1 MSGLSHQQEETAQQ
15 RRRWVGP
22 ALILLAAA
30 AATVPIVH
38 HGTFCGDDFEFHVV
52 GWFDA
57 LQSWRHGIVYP
68 HWMPSANYDAGEP
81 RFIFYPPLTWMLG
94 AVLGVL
100 LPWAAVPVAMIFL
113 ILAGTG
119 LATRALAREALP
131 DGAATLAGCAAL
143 FSGYALFTAYERTA
157 FAELTGGFWIP
168 LLLLFALRGGLRP
181 AALRG
186 SRRITAQVVNRTVIA
201 LALVVAGAWLSNGP
215 VGVMGS
221 YLLAAV
227 AVVSSALARSW
238 MPLLRSSFAAALGM
252 ALAAIYLIP
261 AAREQSW
268 ADLHAAIDYPVFKIE
283 NNWFFAQHRDALLAP
298 FGMVL
303 HRASMIGAGMMGVA
317 FAAVLLLWLRRKYA
331 RPSGAFAWLPGLA
344 RQTWWLPLA
353 LIPCAVL
360 FLQLPA
366 SAVVW
371 NLLPKLRFLQ
381 YPWRWLLVLEAPM
394 AVLFAAAVW
403 PASKSGAE
411 AHARARA
418 TGLRAAV
425 IAVCAIFFAT
435 STAMAGRTFLRACQ
449 EGDTVADLLSIYNDG
464 GGLEGT
470 DEYEAAGSDHWKI
483 AKDLPD
489 ACFVDDSDT
498 VLGVADVPNG
508 IPQWRP
514 SQKSCAVTATAS
526 LREPEALR
534 LSLVAPRDG
543 FLILR
548 LATYPAW
555 RITVNGKLTEV
566 PNSSNPDPNG
576 PDPRDD
582 GLVAVAVP
590 RGAVEV
596 SARWT
601 ATPDVIAGRWVSG
614 LALMAVLVLLWLSR
628 TRTKLRARLSI
639 DAGQRV
645 G

>member
-1 MSGLSHQQEETAQQ
+1 
-15 RRRWVGP
+15 
-22 ALILLAAA
+22 
-30 AATVPIVH
+30 VH
-38 HGTFCGDDFEFHVV
+38 HGTFCGDDFEFHLV

-68 HWMPSANYDAGEP
+68 HWMPSANYGAGEP
-81 RFIFYPPLTWMLG
+81 RYIFYPPLTWMMG
-94 AVLGVL
+94 AALGVL
-100 LPWAAVPVAMIFL
+100 LPWAAVPIAMIFL

-119 LATRALAREALP
+119 LATRALAREVLT

-168 LLLLFALRGGLRP
+168 LLLLFALRGGSGP
-181 AALRG
+181 VGGSALQGRRG
-186 SRRITAQVVNRTVIA
+186 IAAQVLDRTVIA

-227 AVVSSALARSW
+227 ATLSSLFARSW
-238 MPLLRSSFAAALGM
+238 LPLLRASLAAALGM

-283 NNWFFAQHRDALLAP
+283 NNWFFAQHRDAFLAP

-317 FAAVLLLWLRRKYA
+317 FAGMLVLWLRRRYA
-331 RPSGAFAWLPGLA
+331 NPDGALAWLPGPA
-344 RQTWWLPLA
+344 GRSWWIPLA
-353 LIPCAVL
+353 QIPFIVL
-360 FLQLPA
+360 FLQLPV

-394 AVLFAAAVW
+394 AVLFAGAVW
-403 PASKSGAE
+403 PALKTGAD

-425 IAVCAIFFAT
+425 IVVCAIFFAT
-435 STAMAGRTFLRACQ
+435 STAMAGRTFLRACA
-449 EGDTVADLLSIYNDG
+449 EGDTVADLLSIYSDG

-489 ACFVDDSDT
+489 ACFVADADT
-498 VLGVADVPNG
+498 VLGVADTPNG

-514 SQKSCAVTATAS
+514 GQKSCELTATAS

-534 LSLVAPRDG
+534 LSLVAPRNG

-555 RITVNGKLTEV
+555 RITVNGRLAEV
-566 PNSSNPDPNG
+566 PDSINPDPNG

-582 GLVAVAVP
+582 GLIAVAVP
-590 RGAVEV
+590 KGAVEV
-596 SARWT
+596 AARWT
-601 ATPDVIAGRWVSG
+601 ATRDVIAGRWVSALTA
-614 LALMAVLVLLWLSR
+614 LATVVLLLLLPRR
-628 TRTKLRARLSI
+628 TRPGLGHRI
-639 DAGQRV
+639 DARRIV